1 MCNAISSQNI
11 SLLQSCIVTYRKK
24 LERVVFVEEEFLHK
38 KISNKDVYVD
48 HSAMANIPEDAVK
61 QYGFDSIEV
70 GEAS

>member
-1 MCNAISSQNI
+1 M
-11 SLLQSCIVTYRKK
+11 
-24 LERVVFVEEEFLHK
+24 VFVEEEFLHK

-61 QYGFDSIEV
+61 QYEFDSIEV